1 MINGSMKKKGREV
14 RNHRLT
20 TEDVGHICDAPEFVG
35 HYRMALGRIGLWES
49 EEILIDRFFSPEQR
63 LLDLGC
69 GAGRIAFGL
78 WDRGFRK
85 VKGIDISKK
94 LIEVARQHAEETKRE
109 VEFSV
114 GDATKLDCADGSFDG
129 VIFGFG
135 GLMQIPGR
143 GRRRQALSEVA
154 RVLVPGGFFIFTT
167 HDREMEEYR
176 DFWEEEAKRPL
187 AEGLEFGDLH
197 EEGPHGMVFVHVPDQ
212 QEVEE
217 DLAAAGWKE
226 YETFL
231 RSDIADESEIVEELS
246 DPCRFWI
253 ARKT

>member
-1 MINGSMKKKGREV
+1 MENENRKSR
-14 RNHRLT
+14 RHRLT
-20 TEDVGHICDAPEFVG
+20 TEDVGEICDAPEFVE
-35 HYRMALGRIGLWES
+35 HYRMSLRRIGLWRS
-49 EEILIDRFFSPEQR
+49 EEILVDRFFSPEER

-85 VKGIDISKK
+85 VQGIDVSQK
-94 LIEVARQHAEETKRE
+94 LIEVARLHAEETERP
-109 VEFSV
+109 VPFSV
-114 GDATKLDCADGSFDG
+114 GDATKLDYSDGAFGG

-143 GRRRQALSEVA
+143 EQRRKALKEIF
-154 RVLVPGGFFIFTT
+154 RILVPGGFFIFTT

-176 DFWEEEAKRPL
+176 DFWEEEANRPL
-187 AEGLEFGDLH
+187 GEGLEFGDLH
-197 EEGPHGMVFVHVPDQ
+197 EEGPHGMVFVHVPSQ

-217 DLAAAGWKE
+217 DLAASGWKE
-226 YETFL
+226 FETFL
-231 RSDIADESEIVEELS
+231 RSDIAEESEAVEELS

-253 ARKT
+253 ARRT